1 MCDRSAIPD
10 VVPANAGTHTWWS
23 FDLAKRLTL
32 HTQKS
37 TSEYGSLHAQGR
49 LGFCALGLGALALAF
64 AYSPAHAGDDAL
76 VTYKSLTPE
85 VALEAAQ
92 TAMTKCRA
100 DGFQVAVVV
109 VDRFG
114 QPQVLLRDRYAGLPA
129 ADIATAKAY
138 TALSFRR
145 DTSELAKMVRDGQMD
160 ANLARMPHIAMLAGA
175 LVIEAGG
182 TLLGGIGV
190 SGAPGGDK
198 DEACAKAGLDSI
210 RDKLDF

>member
-1 MCDRSAIPD
+1 M
-10 VVPANAGTHTWWS
+10 T
-23 FDLAKRLTL
+23 KRLTQ
-32 HTQKS
+32 HAQKS
-37 TSEYGSLHAQGR
+37 VGGDGSLRAQGR
-49 LGFCALGLGALALAF
+49 LAVRVTAAAAVALATLVPVSAR
-64 AYSPAHAGDDAL
+64 AGDDAL
-76 VTYKSLTPE
+76 VTYKSLAPE

-92 TAMTKCRA
+92 TALKKCRD

-175 LVIEAGG
+175 LVIETGG
-182 TLLGGIGV
+182 TLVGGIGV
-190 SGAPGGDK
+190 SGAPGGDE
-198 DEACAKAGLDSI
+198 DEACARAGLDAI

>member
-1 MCDRSAIPD
+1 M
-10 VVPANAGTHTWWS
+10 
-23 FDLAKRLTL
+23 
-32 HTQKS
+32 
-37 TSEYGSLHAQGR
+37 
-49 LGFCALGLGALALAF
+49 
-64 AYSPAHAGDDAL
+64 AGDDAL
-76 VTYKSLTPE
+76 VVYKSLSPE

-92 TAMTKCRA
+92 AAMKTCRTN
-100 DGFQVAVVV
+100 GYQVAISM

-114 QPQVLLRDRYAGLPA
+114 QPQVLLRDRFAGLPA

-145 DTSELAKMVRDGQMD
+145 STAELAKMVRDGQMD
-160 ANLARMPHIAMLAGA
+160 PNLARMPRIAMLAGGLA
-175 LVIEAGG
+175 IETGG

-198 DEACAKAGLDSI
+198 DEECAKAGLDAI